1 MWDILHLLIRMK
13 IYKVCIGYILSTGLF
28 SICSQTELKKFIG
41 VIRGEHC
48 AYIVTRG
55 LHDRVT
61 SFSFSLPLACLLLYS
76 NTSMALEFSGFGTL
90 GIGRVTTSEA
100 SVLDYDDQWSARS
113 DTALGVQ
120 LSHGLT
126 EKISVT
132 TQVIAQD
139 NNHNNTTD
147 FEVEFEWFFFS
158 YAFDNGAQFRIGRL
172 RTPTF
177 LYSDVLAV
185 GYAQPWV
192 RPPLNIYI
200 SNLTAT
206 TNFDGIDLSFSTEM
220 FEHEFDITAYAGV
233 MDDSISGLQVEAD
246 PIMGVRMAFL
256 FDVFRLQY
264 NIGFAK
270 NSISD
275 VGFNQLATQ
284 FELAGQ
290 MNPIFS
296 ELAGA
301 HSIDDEAYQ
310 IHGLGLQAD
319 VEDWTFILEATTL
332 RSNGSN
338 VESRT
343 SGVYFSVARQ
353 FEQWM
358 PYSVFGYTDN
368 LYNGKLFDLLE
379 QSYAPFPA
387 GIPAGF
393 DSDLDILRG
402 FASLTYNETR
412 NTSYSWTLGCRYDFH
427 PQAALKMEFQYFENP
442 SLATPKALPTNTDS
456 IVLSTVVLDFVF

>member
-1 MWDILHLLIRMK
+1 MPKLLGLGLRD
-13 IYKVCIGYILSTGLF
+13 KVS
-28 SICSQTELKKFIG
+28 
-41 VIRGEHC
+41 
-48 AYIVTRG
+48 
-55 LHDRVT
+55 
-61 SFSFSLPLACLLLYS
+61 SFSVSLPCLLLYS
-76 NTSMALEFSGFGTL
+76 NTSTALEFSGFGTL
-90 GIGRVTTSEA
+90 GMGRVTTSEA

-113 DTALGVQ
+113 DTVLGVQ
-120 LSHGLT
+120 LSQGLT
-126 EKISVT
+126 EKIALT

-139 NNHNNTTD
+139 NDHNNTTD
-147 FEVEFEWFFFS
+147 FDVEFEWFFFS

-185 GYAQPWV
+185 GYAQTWV

-206 TNFDGIDLSFSTEM
+206 TNFDGIDLNFSAEI
-220 FEHEFDITAYAGV
+220 FEHEFDVTAYAGV

-246 PIMGVRMAFL
+246 PIMGLRMAFL
-256 FDVFRLQY
+256 FDVFRVQY

-275 VGFNQLATQ
+275 VNLDQLATQ

-296 ELAGA
+296 ELAAA

-319 VEDWTFILEATTL
+319 IEDWTFILEATTS

-338 VESRT
+338 VESRS
-343 SGVYFSVARQ
+343 SGIYFSVARQ

-358 PYSVFGYTDN
+358 PYGVFGYTDN
-368 LYNGKLFDLLE
+368 LYNGKLSDLLE
-379 QSYAPFPA
+379 QSYASLPA
-387 GIPAGF
+387 GVPAGL
-393 DSDLDILRG
+393 DSGLDILRG
-402 FASLTYNETR
+402 FASLTYNEAE

-442 SLATPKALPTNTDS
+442 SLATPKALPASTDS